1 MYLSDYFAILVF
13 ALLALGL
20 AVVPLILNYVLA
32 PNKPDFNKN
41 SPYECGFD
49 AFDDARAPFDIRFYL
64 VAILFIMFDLETA
77 FLFPWGVSLKA
88 IGSNGFWAMVIFLGI
103 LVTGLIFEWK
113 QGALEWE

>member
-13 ALLALGL
+13 IVLALGL
-20 AVVPLILNYVLA
+20 AVVPLLLNAFLA
-32 PNKPDFNKN
+32 PKRPDVHKN
-41 SPYECGFD
+41 SPYECGFEP
-49 AFDDARAPFDIRFYL
+49 FSEARAPFDIRFYL

-88 IGSNGFWAMVIFLGI
+88 IGAPGFWAMMLFLLI
-103 LVTGLIFEWK
+103 LIVGFIFEWK